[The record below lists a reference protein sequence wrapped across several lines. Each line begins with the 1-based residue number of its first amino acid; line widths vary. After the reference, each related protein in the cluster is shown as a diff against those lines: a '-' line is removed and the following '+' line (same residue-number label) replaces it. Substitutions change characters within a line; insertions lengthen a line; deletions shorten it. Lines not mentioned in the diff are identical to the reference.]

1 MLSLL
6 LRPLL
11 GGVIGY
17 ITNDIAIRML
27 FRPHTAKYVCGIH
40 VPFTPGIIPKERG
53 RIAAALGES
62 ICNNL
67 LNPEVM
73 ERSLLSEEM
82 LEKLRCR
89 IDRFFDEQRRNDET
103 LAEFLCHY
111 ISTDDL
117 ALIKSDAAAQLSEQ
131 IHHKMN
137 DVNLGNKISHIVIKK
152 AVEKT
157 KTKSG
162 LVGYIRSKIH
172 ADAWLDRITEP
183 AEKLLAKHV
192 NELIRDNSATLV
204 NDMLDGEIDKFLDQ
218 PVRVLLE
225 GREDKLLLTR
235 DRIIDLYRSLI
246 TERLP
251 HILHTIDISRIIE
264 NRINEMDMDEAEKI
278 IHDVMDK
285 ELKAVIW
292 FGALLGMVIGALGCL
307 GN

>member
-1 MLSLL
+1 MMLSLL

-27 FRPHTAKYVCGIH
+27 FRPHTAKYVFGIH

-53 RIAAALGES
+53 RIASALGES

-82 LEKLRCR
+82 LEKLRLR
-89 IDRFFDEQRRNDET
+89 IDQFFDDQRKNDET

-111 ISTDDL
+111 MSVEDL
-117 ALIKSDAAAQLSEQ
+117 SLIKSDVAAQLSEQ
-131 IHHKMN
+131 IHQKMN
-137 DVNLGNKISHIVIKK
+137 DVDLGNKISHIVIKK

-157 KTKSG
+157 KSG
-162 LVGYIRSKIH
+162 LIGFIRSKVH

-192 NELIRDNSATLV
+192 NELIRDNSSTLV

-218 PVRVLLE
+218 PVRKLLE
-225 GREDKLLLTR
+225 GREDKLILAR

-251 HILHTIDISRIIE
+251 RILQTINISRIIE

-278 IHDVMDK
+278 IHNVMDK

-292 FGALLGMVIGALGCL
+292 FGALLGMIIGALGCV
-307 GN
+307 G

>member
-1 MLSLL
+1 MDFSLI

-27 FRPHTAKYVCGIH
+27 FRPHKAKYVLGIH

-53 RIAAALGES
+53 RIASALGES

-82 LEKLRCR
+82 IEKLRRR
-89 IDRFFDEQRRNDET
+89 IDQFIEEQRHNDET

-111 ISTDDL
+111 ISAEDL
-117 ALIKSDAAAQLSEQ
+117 SLIKSDVAAQLSAQ
-131 IHHKMN
+131 VHQKMN
-137 DVNLGNKISHIVIKK
+137 EVDLGSKISHIVIKK

-157 KTKSG
+157 KSG
-162 LVGYIRSKIH
+162 LVGFIRSKIR
-172 ADAWLDRITEP
+172 ADAWLDHITEP

-192 NELIRDNSATLV
+192 NELIHNNSASLV

-218 PVRVLLE
+218 PVKKLLE
-225 GREDKLLLTR
+225 GREDKLALAR
-235 DRIIDLYRSLI
+235 DRIIDLYHTLI

-251 HILHTIDISRIIE
+251 HILQTIDISRIIE

-278 IHDVMDK
+278 IHNVMDK

-292 FGALLGMVIGALGCL
+292 FGALLGMVIGALGCI
-307 GN
+307 G

>member
-1 MLSLL
+1 MILSLI

-27 FRPHTAKYVCGIH
+27 FRPHKAKYVLGIH

-53 RIAAALGES
+53 RIASALGES

-82 LEKLRCR
+82 IEKLRRR
-89 IDRFFDEQRRNDET
+89 IDQFIEEQRHNDET

-111 ISTDDL
+111 ISTEDL
-117 ALIKSDAAAQLSEQ
+117 SLIKSDVATQLSVQ
-131 IHHKMN
+131 VHQKMN
-137 DVNLGNKISHIVIKK
+137 EVDLGSKISHIVIKK

-157 KTKSG
+157 KSG
-162 LVGYIRSKIH
+162 LVGFIRSKIR

-192 NELIRDNSATLV
+192 NELIHNNSASLV

-218 PVRVLLE
+218 PVKKLLE
-225 GREDKLLLTR
+225 GREDKLLIAR
-235 DRIIDLYRSLI
+235 DRIIDLYRTLI

-251 HILHTIDISRIIE
+251 HILQTIDISRIIE

-278 IHDVMDK
+278 IHNVMDK

-292 FGALLGMVIGALGCL
+292 FGALLGMVIGALGCI
-307 GN
+307 G